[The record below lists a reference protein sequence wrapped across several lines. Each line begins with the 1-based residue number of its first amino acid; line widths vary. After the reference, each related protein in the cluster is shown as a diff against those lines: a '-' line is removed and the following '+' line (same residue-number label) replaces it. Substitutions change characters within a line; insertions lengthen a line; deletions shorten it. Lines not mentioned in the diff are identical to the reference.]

1 MWFVVSLHP
10 KQTAL
15 YVASQEGHHELVKRL
30 LGTRA
35 GVNILHMPSVS
46 VIMLLLIVHMQEICK
61 LMCTFLFKGQGPLW
75 IASFHGH
82 LNVVKTLLA
91 GGANINQTDEVGYL
105 HTQVLEHMCTTK

>member
-30 LGTRA
+30 LGAGA

-46 VIMLLLIVHMQEICK
+46 VIMLLLIMLSCK
-61 LMCTFLFKGQGPLW
+61 RCVNECVLFSLRVRVLCGLRVSMDTLM
-75 IASFHGH
+75 
-82 LNVVKTLLA
+82 
-91 GGANINQTDEVGYL
+91 
-105 HTQVLEHMCTTK
+105 